1 MSDSSN
7 DDVLFDSGDR
17 SRTDCQSYADTHDDS
32 DMSTLFDWNLDSSRQ
47 DALSDRVCLAPI
59 SGGRENDRNMKK
71 RRRRDQ
77 TRYQEQ
83 ANHSVA
89 GPSIANIPELYLID
103 SQGNYKKYRLV
114 PAEVEKNQA
123 VEDPRQ
129 DLESLEDLLGD
140 REKSSQQLQVPKRNI
155 HPRHFEGSILSIIDS
170 MENSSGI
177 RNVEYVIFFSL
188 MVVIAIIIVVGLS
201 TRPLPTLPCLNST
214 RDATALHT
222 NRSIHYPEM
231 KEY

>member
-17 SRTDCQSYADTHDDS
+17 SGTECQSYADTHDDS
-32 DMSTLFDWNLDSSRQ
+32 DMSTLFDWNLDSSGQ

-89 GPSIANIPELYLID
+89 GPSIANIPELYLIN

-231 KEY
+231 KKY